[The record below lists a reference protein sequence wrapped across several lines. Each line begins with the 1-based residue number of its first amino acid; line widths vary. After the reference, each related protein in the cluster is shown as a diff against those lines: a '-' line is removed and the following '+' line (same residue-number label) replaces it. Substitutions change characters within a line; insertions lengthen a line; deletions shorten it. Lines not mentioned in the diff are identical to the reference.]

1 MPDHQHLCIQ
11 LSYKTMHRISITIKW
26 RICIWRNLTTVW
38 ICIKISSLMHKRRN
52 RILEK
57 NIRKMWMG
65 WCLPWKRIK
74 LEGAKDLKIE
84 FIDKNR
90 DSIDLLT
97 LIKLKTKRLTITST
111 ILNSAIPS
119 KLHDN
124 KWKKLTSNHKPWIS
138 HRSIIIQHIL
148 EGISLQIK
156 LAQLQMNKLM
166 IQNSCQCT
174 IGA

>member
-1 MPDHQHLCIQ
+1 
-11 LSYKTMHRISITIKW
+11 
-26 RICIWRNLTTVW
+26 
-38 ICIKISSLMHKRRN
+38 
-52 RILEK
+52 
-57 NIRKMWMG
+57 MG

-124 KWKKLTSNHKPWIS
+124 KWKKLTSNHKP
-138 HRSIIIQHIL
+138 
-148 EGISLQIK
+148 
-156 LAQLQMNKLM
+156 
-166 IQNSCQCT
+166 
-174 IGA
+174 